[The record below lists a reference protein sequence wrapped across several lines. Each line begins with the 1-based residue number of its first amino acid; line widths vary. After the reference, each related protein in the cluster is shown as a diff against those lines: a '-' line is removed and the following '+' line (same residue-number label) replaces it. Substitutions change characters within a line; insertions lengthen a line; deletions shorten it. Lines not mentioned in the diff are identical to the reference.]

1 MISVYYYLSNFN
13 TMCHTMC
20 YKRHQPIQNL
30 DGLMIIKNP
39 GNDLLSHA
47 PTHAVPSAQ
56 QVLTTLFGMGRGV
69 TPAIE
74 SPRL

>member
-1 MISVYYYLSNFN
+1 MGSFV
-13 TMCHTMC
+13 
-20 YKRHQPIQNL
+20 
-30 DGLMIIKNP
+30 IKNP

-47 PTHAVPSAQ
+47 PTHAVPSAP
-56 QVLTTLFGMGRGV
+56 QVLTALFGMGRGV